1 METIFEKQKQT
12 TMKKLLFALILLT
25 YLSID
30 SKANQTPPADSA
42 IIYIYRGGQAGGAA
56 ANWAMF
62 VDETKLCKL
71 SNNKFIRVV
80 VTPGKHIISAKIGG
94 VGMFKKETELEV
106 EATAGGEF
114 YVACNIKSS
123 ITRAR
128 LEMIEVTKGTG
139 KKQMEKMT
147 LDNCQEEID
156 KKD

>member
-1 METIFEKQKQT
+1 MR
-12 TMKKLLFALILLT
+12 KLLFVLILFI
-25 YLSID
+25 YVSID
-30 SKANQTPPADSA
+30 TKASEIQPGDSA

-71 SNNKFIRVV
+71 SNNKFIRVAV
-80 VTPGKHIISAKIGG
+80 APGKHTISAKIGG
-94 VGMFKKETELEV
+94 VGMFKKETEVDV
-106 EATAGGEF
+106 ETEAGGE
-114 YVACNIKSS
+114 YYIACNIKQS

-128 LEMIEVTKGTG
+128 LEMMEVTKGTG

-147 LDNCQEEID
+147 VDNCQGDID